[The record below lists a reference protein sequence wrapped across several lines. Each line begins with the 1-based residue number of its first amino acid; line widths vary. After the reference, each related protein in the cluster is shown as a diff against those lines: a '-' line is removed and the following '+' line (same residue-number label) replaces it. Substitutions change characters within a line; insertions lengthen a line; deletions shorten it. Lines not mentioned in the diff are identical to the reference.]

1 MLQQTTHTVISMT
14 TISRTNPI
22 TIMIIAKSGTPLSSL
37 ATLEDGGCVDDI
49 FMYTGSLHMP
59 GIIVL
64 SVNFVSSYMMSA
76 LTCNHLQAE
85 FMPYLYI
92 ANFYTYYSVCFINY
106 ALADHMMFQ

>member
-14 TISRTNPI
+14 TISRTSPI
-22 TIMIIAKSGTPLSSL
+22 TIMIIAKSGKPLSSL

-85 FMPYLYI
+85 FMPYLYSYC
-92 ANFYTYYSVCFINY
+92 NFYYSVCFINY
-106 ALADHMMFQ
+106 ALADHTMLQ